1 MTSLVGFVGS
11 IINDGLQRL
20 DDEDIDQVSFFL
32 SFFSF
37 FLSFIVVESWVF
49 MVLTSRYKTG
59 M

>member
-11 IINDGLQRL
+11 ILNDGLQRL

-32 SFFSF
+32 SFFFSF

-49 MVLTSRYKTG
+49 MVLTSR
-59 M
+59 

>member
-11 IINDGLQRL
+11 ILNDGLQRL

-49 MVLTSRYKTG
+49 MVLTSR
-59 M
+59 